1 MPARSPNARLD
12 PRQPRQARRDPTLQR
27 PTLHVTCGCNFPEA
41 RPVSHGTGVARLFAH
56 VRASHGGTP
65 DAHRPGRPRGG
76 GRFFFWRLSPQRGAR
91 SGYGPPCI
99 DSSCHSPP
107 RSTHV
112 AFASDICSEV
122 EGGRYHRH
130 RDVTVACEPS
140 SLVVTFT
147 SSISVMFRSERS
159 RARAARNWFLRSG
172 TSSWATAADSP
183 QRAFCS

>member
-1 MPARSPNARLD
+1 
-12 PRQPRQARRDPTLQR
+12 
-27 PTLHVTCGCNFPEA
+27 
-41 RPVSHGTGVARLFAH
+41 
-56 VRASHGGTP
+56 
-65 DAHRPGRPRGG
+65 
-76 GRFFFWRLSPQRGAR
+76 RFFFGGSALSPPHQGDACGSAQGRAIVQAQRGAR

-107 RSTHV
+107 RSTQV

-122 EGGRYHRH
+122 EGSRYHRH
-130 RDVTVACEPS
+130 RDVTLACEPS

-147 SSISVMFRSERS
+147 SWISVMFRSERS

-183 QRAFCS
+183 QRAFCSKSS